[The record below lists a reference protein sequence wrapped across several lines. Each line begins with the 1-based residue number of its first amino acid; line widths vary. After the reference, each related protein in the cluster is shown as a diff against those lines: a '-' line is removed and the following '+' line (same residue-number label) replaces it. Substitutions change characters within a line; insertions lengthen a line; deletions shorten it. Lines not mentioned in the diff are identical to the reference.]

1 MLKVLLLRKKK
12 EDLDKQLRDLNSA
25 DFDKREVEL
34 AAAIEELTEEA
45 TAEERSAVEEAVN
58 KFEAEKAENREAV
71 EKLEKAI
78 AEVEEEIRSLE
89 EEAPA
94 PQVEEV
100 PAEEEKR
107 EVFRPMETRE
117 FFGMN
122 VAERSAFFENE
133 GTKSFLSTVRQAI
146 ADKRAITNVGLTVP
160 EVMLPLIKQVVYG
173 TSKVVPFVNL
183 KSVPGKGRQTIMG
196 DIPEGVWTEMAG
208 ILNELTLGFTQ
219 VEVDGYK
226 VGGYFAVANCYLE
239 DSDIAL
245 ATELI
250 SAIGQSIAFAL
261 DKAILYGTGTK
272 MPLGVVTRLA
282 TATAP
287 TGWNATTMGTYVD
300 LTSTNVITGTG
311 ATGLNLFKE
320 IVGATGVIDNKYSK
334 DGLVWFMNAKTR
346 TKLQVQSMD
355 KNLNAAIVA
364 GMNGEMPVAGG
375 KIVELN
381 FVPDDNIVF
390 GYFKNYLLAERAGVK
405 LASSEHAK
413 FIQDQTVFKGTARYD
428 GRPVIPQA
436 FAVISLTT
444 TAPTTSISFASD
456 TAN

>member
-1 MLKVLLLRKKK
+1 MLKVLLLRKKID
-12 EDLDKQLRDLNSA
+12 ELNKQLRDLKA
-25 DFDKREVEL
+25 VDFEKREADL
-34 AAAIEELTEEA
+34 ATAIEELTAES
-45 TAEERSAVEEAVN
+45 TAEERSAVEEAIE
-58 KFEAEKAENREAV
+58 KFEAEKTENSEQV

-78 AEVEEEIRSLE
+78 EEVEEEIRSLE

-94 PQVEEV
+94 PQVEEAK
-100 PAEEEKR
+100 PEERKEIRTMDK
-107 EVFRPMETRE
+107 RE

-122 VAERSAFFENE
+122 LAERSAFFENE
-133 GTKSFLSTVRQAI
+133 DTKSFLGTVRQAI
-146 ADKRAITNVGLTVP
+146 ADKRAITNVGLTIP
-160 EVMLPLIKQVVYG
+160 DVMLPLIKQVVYG
-173 TSKVVPFVNL
+173 TSKVAPFTNI

-208 ILNELTLGFTQ
+208 VLNELTLAFTQ

-245 ATELI
+245 TQELI
-250 SAIGQSIAFAL
+250 SAIGQSIAIAL

-272 MPLGVVTRLA
+272 MPLGVVKRLA

-287 TGWNATTMGTYVD
+287 TGWNATTMGTYAD
-300 LTSTNVITGTG
+300 LHESNIITGTG
-311 ATGLNLFKE
+311 ATGLALFKE
-320 IVGATGVIDNKYSK
+320 IVSATGVIDNKYSK

-346 TKLQVQSMD
+346 TKLQVNSMD

-436 FAVISLTT
+436 FAVLSLTT
-444 TAPTTSISFASD
+444 TAPTTTMSFAAD

>member
-1 MLKVLLLRKKK
+1 MLKVLLLRKKID
-12 EDLDKQLRDLNSA
+12 ELNKQLRDLKA
-25 DFDKREVEL
+25 VDFEKREADL
-34 AAAIEELTEEA
+34 ATAIEELTAES
-45 TAEERSAVEEAVN
+45 TAEERSAVEEAIE
-58 KFEAEKAENREAV
+58 KFEAEKAENREHV

-78 AEVEEEIRSLE
+78 EEVEEEIRSLE

-94 PQVEEV
+94 PQVEEAK
-100 PAEEEKR
+100 PEERKEIKT
-107 EVFRPMETRE
+107 MDKRE
-117 FFGMN
+117 FFGMTL
-122 VAERSAFFENE
+122 AERSAFFENE
-133 GTKSFLSTVRQAI
+133 DTKSFLGTVRQAI
-146 ADKRAITNVGLTVP
+146 ADKRAITNVGLTIP
-160 EVMLPLIKQVVYG
+160 DIMLPLIKQVVYG

-208 ILNELTLGFTQ
+208 VLNELTLAFTQ

-245 ATELI
+245 AQELI
-250 SAIGQSIAFAL
+250 SAIGQSIAIAL
-261 DKAILYGTGTK
+261 DKAIIYGTGTK
-272 MPLGVVTRLA
+272 MPLGVVKRLA
-282 TATAP
+282 TASAP

-300 LTSTNVITGTG
+300 LTGTNVITGTG

-320 IVGATGVIDNKYSK
+320 IVTATGVIDNKYSK
-334 DGLVWFMNAKTR
+334 DGLVWFMNAKTH
-346 TKLQVQSMD
+346 TKLQVNSMD

-375 KIVELN
+375 KIVELS

>member
-1 MLKVLLLRKKK
+1 MLKVLLLRKKID
-12 EDLDKQLRDLNSA
+12 ELNKQLRDLKA
-25 DFDKREVEL
+25 VDFEKREADL
-34 AAAIEELTEEA
+34 ATAIEELTAES
-45 TAEERSAVEEAVN
+45 TAEERSAVEEAIE
-58 KFEAEKAENREAV
+58 KFEAEKIENREQV

-78 AEVEEEIRSLE
+78 EEVEEEIRSLE

-94 PQVEEV
+94 PQVEEAK
-100 PAEEEKR
+100 PEERKEIKT
-107 EVFRPMETRE
+107 MDKRE
-117 FFGMN
+117 FFGMTL
-122 VAERSAFFENE
+122 AERSAFFENE
-133 GTKSFLSTVRQAI
+133 DTKSFLGTVRQAI
-146 ADKRAITNVGLTVP
+146 ADKRAITNVGLTIP
-160 EVMLPLIKQVVYG
+160 DVMLPLIKQVVYG

-208 ILNELTLGFTQ
+208 VLNELTLAFTQ

-250 SAIGQSIAFAL
+250 SAIGQSIAIAL

-272 MPLGVVTRLA
+272 MPLGVVKRLA

-287 TGWNATTMGTYVD
+287 TGWNATTMGTYAD
-300 LTSTNVITGTG
+300 LHESNIITGTG
-311 ATGLNLFKE
+311 ATGLALFKE
-320 IVGATGVIDNKYSK
+320 IVGATANIDNKYSK

-413 FIQDQTVFKGTARYD
+413 FIQDQTVFRGIARYD

-436 FAVISLTT
+436 FAVYSLTT
-444 TAPTTSISFASD
+444 TAPTTSITFASD

>member
-1 MLKVLLLRKKK
+1 MLKVLLLRKKID
-12 EDLDKQLRDLNSA
+12 ELNKQLRDLKA
-25 DFDKREVEL
+25 VDFDKREADL
-34 AAAIEELTEEA
+34 ATAIEELTAES
-45 TAEERSAVEEAVN
+45 TAEERSAVEEAID
-58 KFEAEKAENREAV
+58 KFEAEKAENREQI

-78 AEVEEEIRSLE
+78 EEVEEEIRSLE

-94 PQVEEV
+94 PQVEETK
-100 PAEEEKR
+100 PEERK
-107 EVFRPMETRE
+107 ETKNMDKRE

-122 VAERSAFFENE
+122 LAERSAFFENE
-133 GTKSFLSTVRQAI
+133 DTKSFLGTVRQAI
-146 ADKRAITNVGLTVP
+146 ADKRAITNVGLTIP
-160 EVMLPLIKQVVYG
+160 DVMLPLIKQVVYG

-183 KSVPGKGRQTIMG
+183 KFVPGKGRQTIMG

-208 ILNELTLGFTQ
+208 VLNELTLAFTQ

-239 DSDIAL
+239 DSDVAL
-245 ATELI
+245 AQELI
-250 SAIGQSIAFAL
+250 SAIGQSIAIAL
-261 DKAILYGTGTK
+261 DKAIIYGTGTK

-282 TATAP
+282 TANAP

-300 LTSTNVITGTG
+300 LTGINVITGTG

-320 IVGATGVIDNKYSK
+320 IVTATGVIDNKYSK

-346 TKLQVQSMD
+346 TKLQVNSMD
-355 KNLNAAIVA
+355 KNINAAIVA

-375 KIVELN
+375 KIVELD
-381 FVPDDNIVF
+381 FVPNDNIVF

-436 FAVISLTT
+436 FGVLSLTT